1 MNLEGVKTVH
11 DVLLEVMDISTDI
24 DNAARSLASSDYCPS
39 KQGCG
44 FGRFC
49 TECWKY
55 WLESEV
61 NIEVN
66 INDHA

>member
-24 DNAARSLASSDYCPS
+24 DNAACSLASSDYCPS
-39 KQGCG
+39 AVQCG
-44 FGRFC
+44 VGVDC
-49 TECWKY
+49 IECWKH

-61 NIEVN
+61 TIDEPSRV
-66 INDHA
+66 